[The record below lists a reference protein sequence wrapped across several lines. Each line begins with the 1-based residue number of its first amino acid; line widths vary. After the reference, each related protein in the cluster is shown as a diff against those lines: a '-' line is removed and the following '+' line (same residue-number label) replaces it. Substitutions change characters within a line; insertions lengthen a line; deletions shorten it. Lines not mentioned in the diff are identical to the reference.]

1 MDWYYVFLKLSEQHT
16 SAYFPPSHN
25 AIMWKY
31 STLKVTNHISL
42 YRHELQ
48 CVSIEQ
54 NRDVLT
60 SSGCTAHTHSRV
72 LALMALTQF
81 FLDPTFCLCCLLW
94 LLVKKSEK
102 ISRIFECAE
111 MFHYA
116 LEQQLIAVT
125 SVPPC
130 QKGRSLMLPKF
141 LQQLKHLPSLPICQ
155 LFKTFPTIREDER
168 RETWLLAFPLQD
180 LFFFFFFVFSR
191 IIWKY
196 SSTNDRKFEFGF
208 LHIVKVREGALFL

>member
-1 MDWYYVFLKLSEQHT
+1 MSWPQVGAL
-16 SAYFPPSHN
+16 
-25 AIMWKY
+25 
-31 STLKVTNHISL
+31 
-42 YRHELQ
+42 R
-48 CVSIEQ
+48 
-54 NRDVLT
+54 
-60 SSGCTAHTHSRV
+60 THSRV

-111 MFHYA
+111 VFHFA

-180 LFFFFFFVFSR
+180 LFFFFVFSR

-208 LHIVKVREGALFL
+208 LHIVKVREGLCFCNHKQDKNRKTGFERNKDYIFTFCVVLVSIDIAGL